1 MLKIFSCLKVVA
13 CMMGI
18 QGIERNG
25 SGENPVS
32 NRNHRQHVA
41 CFLFQQLLLAAK
53 LLTISCF
60 RLFLGAKGAE
70 EYPEMTAN
78 Q

>member
-1 MLKIFSCLKVVA
+1 M
-13 CMMGI
+13 
-18 QGIERNG
+18 ERSG
-25 SGENPVS
+25 PGENPVS

-70 EYPEMTAN
+70 DF
-78 Q
+78 QQVVDC